1 MYVIE
6 IVKLPDKKKP
16 AIAVY
21 DTKKPNEHLVIGY
34 INHYE
39 EEFKQALVDSKY
51 INYMLGEKNE

>member
-21 DTKKPNEHLVIGY
+21 DTEKPNEHLVIGY

-39 EEFKQALVDSKY
+39 EEFKQALVDSKNV
-51 INYMLGEKNE
+51 NYKLEDKR